1 MVDSKQQLRILL
13 AAGWMLVLF
22 ALAAGLAAYFTS
34 NSRAPVYSATALTQ
48 ILPSSQANGVT
59 LTTDQLLQVTNF
71 YAEVA
76 KTNSIIDAAKAQSQ
90 FPDANSVGVFAQA
103 DLLVLQFY
111 GTSKSPARAAD
122 YANSYAKAFVQAVT
136 TQQEAERA
144 STLQPSQKR
153 VEEIRGRLRGV
164 DGGSAEGLSLQSELQ
179 ALQARITEEII
190 TPPDRAR
197 VIQTALPPRDPESP
211 NPLRDA
217 LLAFMVALI
226 IGSAVVLARNAVTDR
241 FGSMEEAALE
251 LRLPIL
257 GELPKSK
264 SERLEA
270 VEAFRKLRAQTEFSL
285 TGATGNPE
293 LAASGGARPRQL
305 RENRN
310 VLLVTSPESGAGKSY
325 VTANLAQALAADG
338 RHVLALDGDLRR
350 PTLHEQLAVDIEPG
364 VGEALH
370 VGRGDEWDL
379 DIQSAPVSQSVTQR
393 GGSLDVFAA
402 GRLAADTAERLSS
415 EPMARIFESVHEMY
429 DFVVVD
435 SPPVLAIVD
444 AVVLSRYADA
454 VVLVIDPSRSR
465 RREVRRAVQTLRA
478 VDAPILGLVANRT
491 KISSSEYGYYGR
503 LPVEAREAELSS

>member
-13 AAGWMLVLF
+13 AASWVLALF
-22 ALAAGLAAYFTS
+22 ALAAGVAAYFSSKT
-34 NSRAPVYSATALTQ
+34 RTPVYSTTALTQ

-76 KTNSIIDAAKAQSQ
+76 KTTSIIDAAKAESK
-90 FPDANSVGVFAQA
+90 FPDAGSVSVFAQA
-103 DLLVLQFY
+103 DLLVLQFV
-111 GTSKSPARAAD
+111 GKSDVPKRAAA
-122 YANSYAKAFVQAVT
+122 YANAYAKAFVRSVT
-136 TQQEAERA
+136 AQQEAERTA
-144 STLQPSQKR
+144 TLGPSQKR
-153 VEEIRGRLRGV
+153 VEEIRRRLGAI
-164 DGGSAEGLSLQSELQ
+164 DGTSGEALSLQSELQ
-179 ALQARITEEII
+179 SLQARITEELI

-197 VIQTALPPRDPESP
+197 VIQPALAPRNPESP
-211 NPLRDA
+211 KPLRDG
-217 LLAFMVALI
+217 LLAFLVALI
-226 IGSAVVLARNAVTDR
+226 AGSAFVLARNAVTDR

-264 SERLEA
+264 SDGLEA
-270 VEAFRKLRAQTEFSL
+270 VEAFRKLRAQAEFSL
-285 TGATGNPE
+285 SAAGNQAHE
-293 LAASGGARPRQL
+293 GSTGARPRQA
-305 RENRN
+305 REHRK

-325 VTANLAQALAADG
+325 VTANLARALAADG
-338 RHVLALDGDLRR
+338 RQVLALDGDLRR
-350 PTLHEQLAVDIEPG
+350 PTLHEQLFVNIEPG

-370 VGRGDEWDL
+370 AGRRDDWEL
-379 DIQSAPVSQSVTQR
+379 DIQAAPVSQSVTQR
-393 GGSLDVFAA
+393 GGSLDVLAA

-415 EPMARIFESVHEMY
+415 EPMAQIFESVHEMY

-465 RREVRRAVQTLRA
+465 RRDVRRAVETLRA
-478 VDAPILGLVANRT
+478 IDAPILGLVANRT

-503 LPVEAREAELSS
+503 LPVQAREAELSS